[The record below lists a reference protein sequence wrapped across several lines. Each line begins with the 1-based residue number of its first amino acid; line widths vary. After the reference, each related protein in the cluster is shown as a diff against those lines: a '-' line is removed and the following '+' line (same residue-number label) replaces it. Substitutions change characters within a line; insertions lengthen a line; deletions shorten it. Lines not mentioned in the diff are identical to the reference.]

1 MAAHVHLNYLLLTCE
16 NRTPEPQQQQQSLQP
31 TVAGLR
37 KQLDVLL
44 KLQTLISFLGR
55 GFHLSPVQTGTTTS
69 CQSSGRAAA
78 GTTAAPAPGWRTPPR
93 RWRAGAAGS
102 GATRGGAWRGY
113 DVRTSE
119 YSPMLAAEISPCIH
133 YD

>member
-16 NRTPEPQQQQQSLQP
+16 NRTPEPQQQQQSFQP

-44 KLQTLISFLGR
+44 KLQTVISGARVSSLSCADGDHYQLPEFGPSCRRDNR
-55 GFHLSPVQTGTTTS
+55 GARARLED
-69 CQSSGRAAA
+69 AAA
-78 GTTAAPAPGWRTPPR
+78 EVAGGGR
-93 RWRAGAAGS
+93 RIGGDAGRCVAGI
-102 GATRGGAWRGY
+102 RRK
-113 DVRTSE
+113 DVRIFTRA
-119 YSPMLAAEISPCIH
+119 LEISPCIH